1 MEETEERG
9 IPSIN
14 KVAILRDWL
23 KSSLSSLSCIYRSSF
38 PSSNKASKQPQ
49 LLSVLFMSHWAAD
62 AERAVFLKAT
72 PAAEPEFPSHSIIH
86 IQKDQL
92 SRYVPLI
99 ATFRVKS
106 KRDSQQVIVTE
117 SSIGTTKF
125 AVVQRHRNSSKS
137 KIIAIISLFS
147 QIIHC

>member
-1 MEETEERG
+1 MEETEEHG

-23 KSSLSSLSCIYRSSF
+23 PSLLCLASITAAF